1 MHLPTVRRR
10 NPKSVVSD
18 VQADN
23 VILNGQPYNLIRYW
37 NRRCTVQTRESS
49 VISTEAPEDLHKLFA
64 TALNSGDLDAL
75 VALYA
80 SDGFLMARSGPARGI
95 SEIRKALAEYVAM
108 KPTIQLT
115 TRRVVQ
121 VGAPPCL
128 WQIGDFTEPPAM
140 AEMYQPLAPVS
151 KSLVANRTGVG
162 VTSSTFPTGS
172 VNPLAEN

>member
-1 MHLPTVRRR
+1 MASRLLTRSAISPRPRTTVRFSSGAKAAMMHLPTVRRR

-49 VISTEAPEDLHKLFA
+49 VKSTEAPEDLHKLFA

-80 SDGFLMARSGPARGI
+80 FDG
-95 SEIRKALAEYVAM
+95 
-108 KPTIQLT
+108 
-115 TRRVVQ
+115 
-121 VGAPPCL
+121 
-128 WQIGDFTEPPAM
+128 
-140 AEMYQPLAPVS
+140 
-151 KSLVANRTGVG
+151 
-162 VTSSTFPTGS
+162 
-172 VNPLAEN
+172 